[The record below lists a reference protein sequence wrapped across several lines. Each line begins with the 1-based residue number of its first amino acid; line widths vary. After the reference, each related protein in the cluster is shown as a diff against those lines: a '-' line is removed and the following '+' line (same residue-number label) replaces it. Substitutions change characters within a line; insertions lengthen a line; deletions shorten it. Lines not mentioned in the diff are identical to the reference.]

1 VIHCAIITAGSAR
14 EKSDPETIVAV
25 NIQGAVTTLMAA
37 ARLGVKTF
45 VYPSSGS
52 IYGAAARDVPLID
65 EDALQPAPVAL
76 YGLTK
81 RAAETLLPRTAA
93 TQNVSFAA
101 ARLGSVYGPWEYAT
115 GVRDTLSPTLSCWVS
130 TRPPDER
137 PPSNACTAAPTLRS
151 GDVSFHDRLE
161 RIDSNSARMRFSC
174 RRTAIVSR
182 S

>member
-65 EDALQPAPVAL
+65 EDALHPA
-76 YGLTK
+76 
-81 RAAETLLPRTAA
+81 R
-93 TQNVSFAA
+93 
-101 ARLGSVYGPWEYAT
+101 
-115 GVRDTLSPTLSCWVS
+115 
-130 TRPPDER
+130 
-137 PPSNACTAAPTLRS
+137 
-151 GDVSFHDRLE
+151 
-161 RIDSNSARMRFSC
+161 
-174 RRTAIVSR
+174 SR
-182 S
+182 STA